1 MSILILLLTI
11 ILQLSKAQ
19 LQLFVKLMLN
29 FEGLRSNFVH
39 NNIIRL
45 FNDHNAQWS

>member
-1 MSILILLLTI
+1 MSFLIEQLTI

-29 FEGLRSNFVH
+29 FEG
-39 NNIIRL
+39 
-45 FNDHNAQWS
+45 